1 MRESQHLSFYILR
14 CKAKTDSKPK
24 NIDSVKYDPLDPLT
38 VINLVQKC
46 SERVA
51 ANETIKAR
59 SLTCFAKLTERF
71 ASCDSAILSKLR
83 ALIKS
88 YESSMSLEL
97 QLRSCEYTVLING
110 NGSASGALARMP
122 IVDSKAIAAKRSTSL
137 TSFSMGAEGVDD
149 DDLLSLGGGGVGEG
163 EGEGGGVGGGGAL
176 LDLDDIF
183 GGGDM
188 GALAVGGGSINNTTT
203 TTNNNNS
210 SNNNNNNNVNPTG
223 NVASGAVS
231 PPTTDLDL
239 LSNIFANP
247 SSNSYNSKSN
257 IVPPQAPI
265 PGDIFSSPVT
275 TSTPS
280 TTINAFAK
288 AGMNIN
294 FICSKTDANDA
305 QKTDISVS
313 FTNSTDVDMVS
324 LVFQAAVPKY
334 ITMEVL
340 PPSSTTIPCNNGGDV
355 KQIIKVKNNMLG
367 TKSLMIK
374 LKLKYESKGETV
386 EEMATITIGQG
397 EY

>member
-163 EGEGGGVGGGGAL
+163 EGEGGGVGGGG
-176 LDLDDIF
+176 
-183 GGGDM
+183 GGGRCWIWM
-188 GALAVGGGSINNTTT
+188 IFLEVGIW
-203 TTNNNNS
+203 
-210 SNNNNNNNVNPTG
+210 
-223 NVASGAVS
+223 
-231 PPTTDLDL
+231 
-239 LSNIFANP
+239 
-247 SSNSYNSKSN
+247 
-257 IVPPQAPI
+257 VP
-265 PGDIFSSPVT
+265 
-275 TSTPS
+275 
-280 TTINAFAK
+280 
-288 AGMNIN
+288 
-294 FICSKTDANDA
+294 
-305 QKTDISVS
+305 
-313 FTNSTDVDMVS
+313 
-324 LVFQAAVPKY
+324 
-334 ITMEVL
+334 
-340 PPSSTTIPCNNGGDV
+340 
-355 KQIIKVKNNMLG
+355 
-367 TKSLMIK
+367 
-374 LKLKYESKGETV
+374 
-386 EEMATITIGQG
+386 
-397 EY
+397 